1 MICARTLFVS
11 GPRLSALGSDERELV
26 ETLDAIA
33 LSGHSGDRLPIAAEW
48 RAYLATGRSG
58 VLVADGAESE
68 PASAME
74 TALMQLRPHLVLDGL
89 ACAARGR
96 RRARCSPMASGHRPP
111 GASSN
116 DVGVWQRVAQP
127 DWQNRLCALPL
138 SRITT

>member
-89 ACAARGR
+89 ACAAEAVGARDAVRWLPGTAHPARPAMMSAFGR
-96 RRARCSPMASGHRPP
+96 E
-111 GASSN
+111 
-116 DVGVWQRVAQP
+116 
-127 DWQNRLCALPL
+127 
-138 SRITT
+138 SRSRTGRTAYAPCH